1 MYFYVKYYLQGSN
14 TETVPFSET
23 YILVAGGEEP
33 IVYLDDNKVFQ

>member
-1 MYFYVKYYLQGSN
+1 MSSIIYKAVIQKQCF
-14 TETVPFSET
+14 FSET